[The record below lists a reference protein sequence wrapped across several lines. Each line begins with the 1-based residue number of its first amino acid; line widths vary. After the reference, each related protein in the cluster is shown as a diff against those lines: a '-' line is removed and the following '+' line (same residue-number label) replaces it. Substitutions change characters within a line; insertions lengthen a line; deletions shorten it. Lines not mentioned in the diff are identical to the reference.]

1 MLQAPEG
8 DVLTNCDAVMKL
20 AVPGTGTFLARN
32 AKNIYIYIYIN
43 IPIFA
48 YLEVN

>member
-20 AVPGTGTFLARN
+20 AVPGTGTFLLAPDMQI
-32 AKNIYIYIYIN
+32 IYIYID
-43 IPIFA
+43 F
-48 YLEVN
+48 